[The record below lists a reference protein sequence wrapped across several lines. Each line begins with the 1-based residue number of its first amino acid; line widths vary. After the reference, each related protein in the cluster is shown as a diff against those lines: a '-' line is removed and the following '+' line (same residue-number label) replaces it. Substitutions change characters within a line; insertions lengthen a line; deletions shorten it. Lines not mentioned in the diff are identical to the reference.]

1 MGIQFAVHTYGHHEA
16 MFYVLNG
23 IKMIMDSGFAMLLI
37 NTMAIISTG
46 YYSISG
52 WVRANDGLVGHY
64 FLKTVGM
71 LLLVTSLL
79 LPKADI
85 LVVDRINGKKEL
97 VTNLPYAFVLPVGML
112 EAVGAGITSIFE
124 QAFSTVSS
132 TPYKDYG
139 LIFGSRLVQESRNW
153 RFSNPELIRNMDK
166 YIERCVVVDAEIGYR
181 FTLEDIARSNDI
193 FGFMTQK
200 AGTFRL
206 VDFMVNQKPSR
217 LNCKQATAQLK
228 HYFKSER
235 DFLNFKYK
243 GTDYSIA
250 GSRGVPVNINAQA
263 NTMLMKNLEVAYG
276 STLGVNGSASDII
289 TQLMFINSLYDY
301 ANNADTYGYT
311 RADQLQKSNWQ
322 ISGELAKEYLPLL
335 LNIMKALIYASFIFM
350 VPLMILAGGMQRY
363 LKYCAVVFSLQIW
376 PALNSILN
384 LFIELYSKTKGTNIT
399 GGNLSI
405 VSFNSGHDAIDTIV
419 LVASGLQLSI
429 PFLSYA
435 IVQGG
440 VASFVHLASN
450 IQGASQNAASVAAG
464 EVTTGNRSF
473 DNINQDNMSLGNKSG
488 FKTDFNQSHQEG
500 AMQIQRADGS
510 ILKSFADGS
519 NAITSGA
526 GVNLSSGSR
535 GLFMENA
542 KQSSLSEG
550 YQGSL
555 MSMQGMEQHYN
566 ESKTAAIS
574 STTDRVSHLAQK
586 QAAGETLNFD
596 MSSEEDRAMQQAV
609 NNTVALHDRD
619 NYSWNQAASASVN
632 TYVEGKAGLG
642 VSVGAKADAG
652 VSVENASNQ
661 ILEKENGLSR
671 ENNTNHRLNTLMRA
685 GSNEHYTKDDSIDQS
700 LSQGTKAS
708 YEQMQSYGQALSQKR
723 EEVETYNMAIQS
735 VANKGATDRTDMTH
749 AVENQVMKEYGV
761 SREQAHTMVET
772 GDSRA
777 NQVWNNM
784 VQDATSKELQQVR
797 ASRQLVDN
805 NAAQNSHNFHNEH
818 SGKVNNQGQI
828 ELQQKA
834 ANEGLDANIMKAKIQ
849 GSHDTISTKK
859 EDMTQNATN
868 QIKSVKHH
876 NTTLERGM
884 NNKVGQ
890 YEKDRIGQGWTSD
903 KVGKF
908 TNALTLGKA
917 GSNIGGPNSTQ
928 KAQEYLKGESKA
940 PQIPNVKT
948 SKNSGDK

>member
-181 FTLEDIARSNDI
+181 FTIEDIARSNDI

-276 STLGVNGSASDII
+276 STLGVNGSASDIM

-450 IQGASQNAASVAAG
+450 IQGASQNAASTAAG

-500 AMQIQRADGS
+500 AMQVQRADGS
-510 ILKSFADGS
+510 IIKSFADGS

-566 ESKTAAIS
+566 QSKTAAIS

-609 NNTVALHDRD
+609 NNTVALHDKD
-619 NYSWNQAASASVN
+619 GHSWRQAASASVN
-632 TYVEGKAGLG
+632 TYVEGKAGFG

-652 VSVENASNQ
+652 VSAENASNQ
-661 ILEKENGLSR
+661 IMEKDTGITR
-671 ENNTNHRLNTLMRA
+671 ENNANHRLNTLMRA

-700 LSQGTKAS
+700 LSQGTKAN
-708 YEQMQSYGQALSQKR
+708 YDEMQSYGQSLSQKR

-777 NQVWNNM
+777 NKVWNNM

-849 GSHDTISTKK
+849 GSNDTISTKK

-868 QIKSVKHH
+868 QIKSVEHH

-884 NNKVGQ
+884 NNKVDQ
-890 YEKDRIGQGWTSD
+890 YEKDRIGQG
-903 KVGKF
+903 KF
-908 TNALTLGKA
+908 AQNVLGV
-917 GSNIGGPNSTQ
+917 GGPNSTQ
-928 KAQEYLKGESKA
+928 KAQGYLKGESKA
-940 PQIPNVKT
+940 PQLPNVKT
-948 SKNSGDK
+948 SKNGGDK

>member
-52 WVRANDGLVGHY
+52 WIRANDGLVGHY

-181 FTLEDIARSNDI
+181 FTIEDIARSNDI

-250 GSRGVPVNINAQA
+250 GSRGVPVNINEQA

-435 IVQGG
+435 IVQDG

-488 FKTDFNQSHQEG
+488 FKTDFNQSYQEG
-500 AMQIQRADGS
+500 AMQVQRADGS

-566 ESKTAAIS
+566 QSKTAAIS

-609 NNTVALHDRD
+609 NNTVALHDKD
-619 NYSWNQAASASVN
+619 GHSWRQAASASVN
-632 TYVEGKAGLG
+632 TYVEGKAGFG

-652 VSVENASNQ
+652 VSAENASNQ
-661 ILEKENGLSR
+661 LMEKDTGVTR

-708 YEQMQSYGQALSQKR
+708 YEQMQSYGQSLSQKR

-749 AVENQVMKEYGV
+749 AVENQVMKDYGV

-777 NQVWNNM
+777 NKVWNNM

-868 QIKSVKHH
+868 QIKSVEHH

-884 NNKVGQ
+884 NNKVDQ
-890 YEKDRIGQGWTSD
+890 YEKDRIGQG
-903 KVGKF
+903 KVAQGISTITDNIPF
-908 TNALTLGKA
+908 TNLGR
-917 GSNIGGPNSTQ
+917 IGGPNSTQ

>member
-181 FTLEDIARSNDI
+181 FTIEDIAKSNDI

-250 GSRGVPVNINAQA
+250 GSRGVPVNINEQA

-276 STLGVNGSASDII
+276 STLGVNESASDII

-440 VASFVHLASN
+440 VGSFIHLASN
-450 IQGASQNAASVAAG
+450 IQGASQNAASTAAG

-473 DNINQDNMSLGNKSG
+473 DNINQDNMSLSNKSG

-526 GVNLSSGSR
+526 GVNLSSGAKS
-535 GLFMENA
+535 LFMENA

-566 ESKTAAIS
+566 QSKTAAIS

-609 NNTVALHDRD
+609 NNTVALHDKD
-619 NYSWNQAASASVN
+619 GHSWRQAASAGVN
-632 TYVEGKAGLG
+632 TYVEGKAGFG

-652 VSVENASNQ
+652 VNAENASNQ
-661 ILEKENGLSR
+661 SLDKNDTIVR
-671 ENNTNHRLNTLMRA
+671 ENNANHRLNTLMRA
-685 GSNEHYTKDDSIDQS
+685 GSNENYTKGDSIDQS
-700 LSQGTKAS
+700 LAQSTKAN
-708 YEQMQSYGQALSQKR
+708 YDEMQSYGQSLSQKR

-777 NQVWNNM
+777 NKVWDGM

-797 ASRQLVDN
+797 ANRQLVDN

-834 ANEGLDANIMKAKIQ
+834 ANEGLDSNIMKAKIQ
-849 GSHDTISTKK
+849 GSNDTISTKK

-868 QIKSVKHH
+868 QIKSIEHH

-884 NNKVGQ
+884 NNKVDQ
-890 YEKDRIGQGWTSD
+890 YEKDRIGQG
-903 KVGKF
+903 KVAQGISTITDNIPF
-908 TNALTLGKA
+908 TNLGR
-917 GSNIGGPNSTQ
+917 IGGPNSTQ

-948 SKNSGDK
+948 PKNSGDK

>member
-1 MGIQFAVHTYGHHEA
+1 MGIAFAVHTYGHHEA

-23 IKMIMDSGFAMLLI
+23 IKMIMDSEFAMALI
-37 NTMAIISTG
+37 NFMAIVSTG

-52 WVRANDGLVGHY
+52 WVRANDGLVGYY

-71 LLLVTSLL
+71 LLIVTSLL

-85 LVVDRINGKKEL
+85 LVTDRINGKKEL
-97 VTNLPYAFVLPVGML
+97 VTNLPHAFVLPVGMF
-112 EAVGAGITSIFE
+112 EAIGAGNTSLFE

-132 TPYKDYG
+132 MPYKDYG
-139 LIFGSRLVQESRNW
+139 LIFGARLVQESRNW
-153 RFSNPELIRNMDK
+153 RFSNPELIKNLEK
-166 YIERCVVVDAEIGYR
+166 YIDRCIVVDAEIGHR
-181 FTLEDIARSNDI
+181 FTIEDITKSNDI
-193 FGFMTQK
+193 FGFMTEK

-250 GSRGVPVNINAQA
+250 GSRGVPLEINEQVNN
-263 NTMLMKNLEVAYG
+263 MLMKNLEVAYG

-289 TQLMFINSLYDY
+289 TQTMFINAMYDY

-363 LKYCAVVFSLQIW
+363 LKYCSVILSLQLW

-384 LFIELYSKTKGTNIT
+384 IFIELYSKTKGTNIT

-440 VASFVHLASN
+440 VGSFIHLASN

-473 DNINQDNMSLGNKSG
+473 DNINQDNMSLANKSG

-500 AMQIQRADGS
+500 AMQVQRADGS

-555 MSMQGMEQHYN
+555 MSMQGIEQHYN
-566 ESKTAAIS
+566 QSKTAAIS

-596 MSSEEDRAMQQAV
+596 TSTEEGKAMQQAV
-609 NNTVALHDRD
+609 NNTVALHDKED
-619 NYSWNQAASASVN
+619 YSWGQAASAGVSA
-632 TYVEGKAGLG
+632 YVEGKAGLG

-652 VSVENASNQ
+652 VSVDNSSRQ
-661 ILEKENGLSR
+661 SLDKDTGVSR
-671 ENNTNHRLNTLMRA
+671 ENATNQHMNTLIKA
-685 GSNEHYTKDDSIDQS
+685 ASSQGYSKDDSIDES
-700 LSQGTKAS
+700 LANNTRAS
-708 YEQMQSYGQALSQKR
+708 YEQMQSYGKSLSQKR
-723 EEVETYNMAIQS
+723 EEVETYNTAIQS
-735 VANKGATDRTDMTH
+735 VVNKGATDRTDMTH

-777 NQVWNNM
+777 NKVWNNM

-805 NAAQNSHNFHNEH
+805 NAAQNSDNFHNEH

-849 GSHDTISTKK
+849 GSNDTISTKK

-868 QIKSVKHH
+868 QIKSVEHH

-884 NNKVGQ
+884 NNKVDQ
-890 YEKDRIGQGWTSD
+890 YEKDRIGQGEIIG
-903 KVGKF
+903 KV
-908 TNALTLGKA
+908 A
-917 GSNIGGPNSTQ
+917 GIGGPNSTQ

-940 PQIPNVKT
+940 PQLPNVKT

>member
-16 MFYVLNG
+16 MFFVLNG
-23 IKMIMDSGFAMLLI
+23 IKMIMDSDFAMALI
-37 NTMAIISTG
+37 NFMAIVSTG
-46 YYSISG
+46 YYAISG
-52 WVRANDGLVGHY
+52 WVKSTQGMVGHY

-79 LPKADI
+79 LPKADM
-85 LVVDRINGKKEL
+85 LVVDRISGKKEL

-112 EAVGAGITSIFE
+112 EALGAGITTTFE

-132 TPYKDYG
+132 MPYKDYG
-139 LIFGSRLVQESRNW
+139 LIFGQRLVQESRNW
-153 RFSNPELIRNMDK
+153 RFTNPELVRNMYK
-166 YIERCVVVDAEIGYR
+166 YIDRCIAVDADIGYR
-181 FTLEDIARSNDI
+181 FTIEDILKSKDL
-193 FGFMTQK
+193 FGFMTEK

-206 VDFMVNQKPSR
+206 VDFMVNRKPLR
-217 LNCKQATAQLK
+217 FNCKQATAQLK

-250 GSRGVPVNINAQA
+250 GGRGGAVNIGEQV
-263 NTMLMKNLEVAYG
+263 NTMLMKNLEIAYG
-276 STLGVNGSASDII
+276 TNLGLNASASDII
-289 TQLMFINSLYDY
+289 TQTMFINSLKDY
-301 ANNADTYGYT
+301 INTSDLYGYT

-384 LFIELYSKTKGTNIT
+384 LFIELYSHSRGVGITQGELNIVNFN
-399 GGNLSI
+399 GGHN
-405 VSFNSGHDAIDTIV
+405 AIDTIV

-473 DNINQDNMSLGNKSG
+473 DNINQDNLSIGNKSG
-488 FKTDFNQSHQEG
+488 FKTDLNQSYQEG

-519 NAITSGA
+519 SAITSGA
-526 GVNLSSGSR
+526 GINLSSGSR
-535 GLFMENA
+535 GFFLENA

-566 ESKTAAIS
+566 QSKSAAIS

-619 NYSWNQAASASVN
+619 GYSWEQAASTSVN
-632 TYVEGKAGLG
+632 AYAKAGISSPIPG
-642 VSVGAKADAG
+642 VDAG
-652 VSVENASNQ
+652 AGIQTDARIGADNKSSQSLDKDETV
-661 ILEKENGLSR
+661 IR
-671 ENNTNHRLNTLMRA
+671 ENNASHRFNTLIKA

-700 LSQGTKAS
+700 LAQSTKAS
-708 YEQMQSYGQALSQKR
+708 YDQMQSYGQSLSQKR
-723 EEVETYNMAIQS
+723 EEVETYNAAIQS
-735 VANKGATDRTDMTH
+735 VQNKGATDKIDMTH
-749 AVENQVMKEYGV
+749 AVENAVMKEYGV
-761 SREQAHTMVET
+761 SREAAHTMVET
-772 GDSRA
+772 GDPRA
-777 NQVWNNM
+777 NKVWDKM
-784 VQDATSKELQQVR
+784 VQSATHKELEQVR

-805 NAAQNSHNFHNEH
+805 NAAQNHHTFYNEH
-818 SGKVNNQGQI
+818 AGKINNQGQI
-828 ELQQKA
+828 ELQQRA

-849 GSHDTISTKK
+849 GSHSNIGANK
-859 EDMTQNATN
+859 ETMTQNATN
-868 QIKSVKHH
+868 QIRSVEHH

-884 NNKVGQ
+884 NNKLAE
-890 YEKDRIGQGWTSD
+890 YEKDRIGQGAIGD
-903 KVGKF
+903 K
-908 TNALTLGKA
+908 LG
-917 GSNIGGPNSTQ
+917 IGGPNSAQ
-928 KAQEYLKGESKA
+928 KAQEYLKGGSKA
-940 PQIPNVKT
+940 PQLPNIKT
-948 SKNSGDK
+948 SKTSEEK

>member
-23 IKMIMDSGFAMLLI
+23 IKMIMDSGFAMALI
-37 NTMAIISTG
+37 NFMAVVSTG

-85 LVVDRINGKKEL
+85 LVVDRISGKKEL

-181 FTLEDIARSNDI
+181 FTIEDIARSNDI
-193 FGFMTQK
+193 FGFMTEK

-235 DFLNFKYK
+235 EFLNFKYK

-276 STLGVNGSASDII
+276 STLGVNGSASDIM
-289 TQLMFINSLYDY
+289 TQLMFINSMYDY

-350 VPLMILAGGMQRY
+350 MPLMILAGGMQRY
-363 LKYCAVVFSLQIW
+363 LRYCAVVFSLQIW

-399 GGNLSI
+399 GGNLSMA
-405 VSFNSGHDAIDTIV
+405 SFNSGHDAIDTIV

-566 ESKTAAIS
+566 QSKTAAIS
-574 STTDRVSHLAQK
+574 STTDRASYLAQK
-586 QAAGETLNFD
+586 QASGESLNFD

-609 NNTVALHDRD
+609 NNTVALHDKD
-619 NYSWNQAASASVN
+619 GYSWSQAASTSVN
-632 TYVEGKAGLG
+632 AYVEGKAGLG
-642 VSVGAKADAG
+642 ISVGAKADAG
-652 VSVENASNQ
+652 VSNQNASNQ
-661 ILEKENGLSR
+661 SLDKNDTIVR
-671 ENNTNHRLNTLMRA
+671 ENNANHRLNTLVRA
-685 GSNEHYTKDDSIDQS
+685 GSNENYTKGDSIDQS
-700 LSQGTKAS
+700 LAQSTKAN
-708 YEQMQSYGQALSQKR
+708 YDEMQSYGQSLSQKR
-723 EEVETYNMAIQS
+723 EEVETYNTAIQS
-735 VANKGATDRTDMTH
+735 VANKGATDKTDMTH

-868 QIKSVKHH
+868 QIKSIEHH

-884 NNKVGQ
+884 NNKVDQ
-890 YEKDRIGQGWTSD
+890 YEKDRIGQG
-903 KVGKF
+903 KVAQGISAITDNIPF
-908 TNALTLGKA
+908 TNLGR
-917 GSNIGGPNSTQ
+917 IGGPNSTQ

-940 PQIPNVKT
+940 PQLSNVKT
-948 SKNSGDK
+948 SKNSGGK

>member
-97 VTNLPYAFVLPVGML
+97 VTNLPYAFVLPFGML

-181 FTLEDIARSNDI
+181 FTIEDIARSNDI

-473 DNINQDNMSLGNKSG
+473 DNINQDNMSLANKSG

-500 AMQIQRADGS
+500 AMQVQRADGS

-526 GVNLSSGSR
+526 GINLSSGSR

-566 ESKTAAIS
+566 QSKTAAIS

-596 MSSEEDRAMQQAV
+596 TSTEEGKAMQQAV
-609 NNTVALHDRD
+609 NNTVALHDKED
-619 NYSWNQAASASVN
+619 YSWGQAASAGVSA
-632 TYVEGKAGLG
+632 YVEGKAGLG

-652 VSVENASNQ
+652 VSVDNSSRQ
-661 ILEKENGLSR
+661 SLDKDTGVSR
-671 ENNTNHRLNTLMRA
+671 ENATNQHMNTLIKA
-685 GSNEHYTKDDSIDQS
+685 ASSQGYSKDDSIDES
-700 LSQGTKAS
+700 LANNTRAS
-708 YEQMQSYGQALSQKR
+708 YEQMQSYGQSLSQKR

-834 ANEGLDANIMKAKIQ
+834 ANEGLNANIMKAKIQ

-859 EDMTQNATN
+859 EDMTQNDTN
-868 QIKSVKHH
+868 QIKSVEHH

-884 NNKVGQ
+884 NNKVDQ
-890 YEKDRIGQGWTSD
+890 YEKDRIGQG
-903 KVGKF
+903 KVAQGISTITDNIPF
-908 TNALTLGKA
+908 TNLGR
-917 GSNIGGPNSTQ
+917 IGGPNSTQ

-948 SKNSGDK
+948 PKNSGEK

>member
-23 IKMIMDSGFAMLLI
+23 IKMIMDSGFAMSLI
-37 NTMAIISTG
+37 NAMAIISTG

-112 EAVGAGITSIFE
+112 EAVGARITSIFE

-139 LIFGSRLVQESRNW
+139 LIFGARLVQESKNW
-153 RFSNPELIRNMDK
+153 RFSNPELVTNMYK
-166 YIERCVVVDAEIGYR
+166 YIDRCIAVDADIGYR
-181 FTLEDIARSNDI
+181 FTIEDVLRSKDL
-193 FGFMTQK
+193 FGFMTEK

-217 LNCKQATAQLK
+217 LNCKKATAQLK

-250 GSRGVPVNINAQA
+250 GRGGVPVNIGEQVN
-263 NTMLMKNLEVAYG
+263 NMLLKNLEIAYG
-276 STLGVNGSASDII
+276 STLGVKESASDII
-289 TQLMFINSLYDY
+289 TQTMFINSMKDY
-301 ANNADTYGYT
+301 INTSDLYGYT

-350 VPLMILAGGMQRY
+350 VPLMILVGGMQRY

-384 LFIELYSKTKGTNIT
+384 LFIELYSSNRGIGLTHGELSMIT
-399 GGNLSI
+399 
-405 VSFNSGHDAIDTIV
+405 FRDGHNAVDTIV

-473 DNINQDNMSLGNKSG
+473 DNINQDNMSLANKSG

-526 GVNLSSGSR
+526 GVNLSSGAKS
-535 GLFMENA
+535 LFLENA

-566 ESKTAAIS
+566 QSKTAAIS

-619 NYSWNQAASASVN
+619 NYSWNQAANASVN
-632 TYVEGKAGLG
+632 SYVEGKAGLG

-652 VSVENASNQ
+652 VGVENASNQ

-868 QIKSVKHH
+868 QIKSVEHH

-884 NNKVGQ
+884 NNKVDQ
-890 YEKDRIGQGWTSD
+890 YEKDRIGQG
-903 KVGKF
+903 KFAQNVLGVGG
-908 TNALTLGKA
+908 L
-917 GSNIGGPNSTQ
+917 NSTQ

-948 SKNSGDK
+948 FKNSGEK

>member
-23 IKMIMDSGFAMLLI
+23 IKMIMDSGFAMALI
-37 NTMAIISTG
+37 NAMAVISTG
-46 YYSISG
+46 YYAISG

-112 EAVGAGITSIFE
+112 EAIGAGITSIFE

-181 FTLEDIARSNDI
+181 FTIEDIAKSNDL
-193 FGFMTQK
+193 FGFMTEK

-276 STLGVNGSASDII
+276 STLGVNESASDII
-289 TQLMFINSLYDY
+289 TQLMFINAMYDY

-350 VPLMILAGGMQRY
+350 VPLMILAGGMQKY

-419 LVASGLQLSI
+419 LVASGLQLGI

-488 FKTDFNQSHQEG
+488 FKTDFNQSYQEG
-500 AMQIQRADGS
+500 AMQVQRADGS

-526 GVNLSSGSR
+526 GVNLSSGAKSF
-535 GLFMENA
+535 FMENA

-555 MSMQGMEQHYN
+555 MSMQGIEQHYN
-566 ESKTAAIS
+566 QSKTAAIS
-574 STTDRVSHLAQK
+574 STTERASYLAQK
-586 QAAGETLNFD
+586 QASGETLNFD

-609 NNTVALHDRD
+609 NHTKALHDTGK
-619 NYSWNQAASASVN
+619 YSWEQAASASVN
-632 TYVEGKAGLG
+632 AYVEGKAGLG

-652 VSVENASNQ
+652 VSAQNASSQSLDKNDT
-661 ILEKENGLSR
+661 IVR
-671 ENNTNHRLNTLMRA
+671 ENNANHRLNTLTRA
-685 GSNEHYTKDDSIDQS
+685 ATNENYTKGDSIDQS
-700 LSQGTKAS
+700 LAKSTKAN
-708 YEQMQSYGQALSQKR
+708 YDEMQSYGQALSQKR
-723 EEVETYNMAIQS
+723 EEVETYNMAIQL
-735 VANKGATDRTDMTH
+735 VANKGATDKTDMTH

-772 GDSRA
+772 GDSRV

-784 VQDATSKELQQVR
+784 VQAATNKELEQVR

-805 NAAQNSHNFHNEH
+805 NAAQNHHIFYNEH

-849 GSHDTISTKK
+849 GSHDTISSKK

-868 QIKSVKHH
+868 QIKSVEDR

-884 NNKVGQ
+884 NNKIDQ
-890 YEKDRIGQGWTSD
+890 YEKDRIGQG
-903 KVGKF
+903 KF
-908 TNALTLGKA
+908 GQNVLG
-917 GSNIGGPNSTQ
+917 IGGPNSTQ
-928 KAQEYLKGESKA
+928 KAQDYLKGENKA
-940 PQIPNVKT
+940 PQLPNIKT
-948 SKNSGDK
+948 SRNSGDK